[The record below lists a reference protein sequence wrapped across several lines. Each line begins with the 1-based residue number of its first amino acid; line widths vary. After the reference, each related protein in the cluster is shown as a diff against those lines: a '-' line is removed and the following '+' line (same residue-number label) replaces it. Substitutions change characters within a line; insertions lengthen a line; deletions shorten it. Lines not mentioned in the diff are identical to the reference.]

1 MAPKAKS
8 SQASGPPSDP
18 SSDTD
23 PDDLPETEPEPQTEP
38 EPKTEPKPEPKT
50 DPKPETSALEDRIAA
65 MESKL
70 EQVAGAVVSGSA
82 GIEDRLKALE
92 DRSVEQ
98 RLRAL
103 ETRGGAGGGGPTPP
117 ATTGSK
123 RGTLAELVFGKRS
136 S

>member
-23 PDDLPETEPEPQTEP
+23 PDDLPETEPEPQTE
-38 EPKTEPKPEPKT
+38 
-50 DPKPETSALEDRIAA
+50 PKPETSALEDRIAA

-117 ATTGSK
+117 ATTG
-123 RGTLAELVFGKRS
+123 
-136 S
+136 